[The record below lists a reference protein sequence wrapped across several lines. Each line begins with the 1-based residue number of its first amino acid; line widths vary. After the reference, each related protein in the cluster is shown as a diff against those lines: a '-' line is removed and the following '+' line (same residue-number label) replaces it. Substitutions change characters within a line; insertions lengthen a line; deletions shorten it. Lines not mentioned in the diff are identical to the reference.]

1 MKNSEKLKAIRLI
14 LGLNQIEMAEKLGC
28 SQAWVWKTENGKVEA
43 TNDYQR
49 AAVDLLRANQSRVVE
64 IITMCAAL
72 IEPSGK
78 VS

>member
-1 MKNSEKLKAIRLI
+1 MTNSEKVKSIRLI
-14 LGLNQIEMAEKLGC
+14 LGMNQIEMAEKLGC
-28 SQAWVWKTENGKVEA
+28 SQAWVWKMESGKREV

-78 VS
+78 AS

>member
-1 MKNSEKLKAIRLI
+1 MTNAEKLKAIRLI

-49 AAVDLLRANQSRVVE
+49 AVVE
-64 IITMCAAL
+64 ELKSEKERGPTNPIK
-72 IEPSGK
+72 IEPK
-78 VS
+78 KQ

>member
-1 MKNSEKLKAIRLI
+1 MTNGEKLKAIRLI
-14 LGLNQIEMAEKLGC
+14 LGLNQIEMAGKLGY
-28 SQAWVWKTENGKVEA
+28 SQAWVWKTENGKIEA
-43 TNDYQR
+43 TNEYQR